1 MLPEHDA
8 QNIRTSVAM
17 SLLTKH
23 QTLLGQQT
31 QNDGVSGC
39 TFLRKKPKT
48 TGGIVF
54 FIIWYAIHGL
64 NNLKMTG
71 FFFGQNMVWK
81 YKLNRSIGSHFR

>member
-31 QNDGVSGC
+31 KNDGVNGC

-48 TGGIVF
+48 TGGILF
-54 FIIWYAIHGL
+54 FII
-64 NNLKMTG
+64 
-71 FFFGQNMVWK
+71 
-81 YKLNRSIGSHFR
+81 